1 MSLLFLVLLHKLL
14 EHLLG
19 RLLALLPYI
28 LLDQLV
34 HTAQFLNT
42 AALVANRLSTI
53 IRFTRGSLMTI
64 DIICSIAI
72 LALASLGSFL
82 RSLIPSRA
90 IAIDKGLLDEAVKL
104 GLVCFAREDA
114 SQVVILVTL
123 QRRLVD
129 ILADLGPT

>member
-1 MSLLFLVLLHKLL
+1 
-14 EHLLG
+14 
-19 RLLALLPYI
+19 
-28 LLDQLV
+28 
-34 HTAQFLNT
+34 
-42 AALVANRLSTI
+42 
-53 IRFTRGSLMTI
+53 MTI

>member
-72 LALASLGSFL
+72 LALASLSPLL
-82 RSLIPSRA
+82 RSLIPS
-90 IAIDKGLLDEAVKL
+90 
-104 GLVCFAREDA
+104 
-114 SQVVILVTL
+114 
-123 QRRLVD
+123 
-129 ILADLGPT
+129 